1 MDTKN
6 AATRVIILDDQLV
19 QREGIARVVDDSG
32 CMHVVA
38 AGSSPEEALE
48 VVRREHLDLA
58 LVDLVLNRQ
67 RGTAIGR
74 AMRRIQPDLKV
85 IIYTHEKSMVLAAD
99 IFWSNKESGQPALQG
114 YILTGNIIGGQYLQQ
129 IYKQVITTGH
139 YIDREVLEDH
149 YRLEEFEALTPRE
162 EECAIYVADGYSNDG
177 ICQKM
182 GISGHRVENIIS
194 NLYLKF
200 RILGDPGNPG
210 RRVLL
215 AESIQLLYKHRP
227 PSQPLTVIIIDDQ
240 ETQRAH
246 LRRKLLDDHCLKVI
260 GEAENGRQGLEIVR
274 QTKPDV
280 VLVDIRLPDLDG
292 FRLTRQI
299 LEEFPHLLVI
309 VNSASASPVYEEEA
323 KAAGAIA
330 MLPKQ
335 QITAARVYNLCRS
348 HAPLPFS
355 QEVVPLVKP
364 GR

>member
-1 MDTKN
+1 MEPKN
-6 AATRVIILDDQLV
+6 AAIQVVILDDQLV
-19 QREGIARVVDDSG
+19 QREGIARVVNDSG
-32 CMHVVA
+32 SMRVVSA
-38 AGSSPEEALE
+38 SGLPEEALD
-48 VVRREHLDLA
+48 VIRREHIDLA
-58 LVDLVLNRQ
+58 LIDLVLNRQ
-67 RGTAIGR
+67 RGTAVGR
-74 AMRRIQPDLKV
+74 AMRRIQPDLNV

-129 IYKQVITTGH
+129 IYQQVVTSGH

-149 YRLEEFEALTPRE
+149 YRLEEFEPLTPRE

-177 ICQKM
+177 ISQKM
-182 GISGHRVENIIS
+182 GISSHRVENIIS

-215 AESIQLLYKHRP
+215 AESIQLLYEHRP
-227 PSQPLTVIIIDDQ
+227 LRQPLTVLIIDDQ
-240 ETQRAH
+240 ETQRTH
-246 LRRKLLDDHCLKVI
+246 LRRILLEDHHLRVI
-260 GEAENGRQGLEIVR
+260 GEAEDGRQGLEVVR
-274 QTKPDV
+274 QKKPDV

-299 LEEFPHLLVI
+299 LKEFPHILVI
-309 VNSASASPVYEEEA
+309 VNSASASPIYAEEA

-335 QITAARVYNLCRS
+335 QITAARVYNLCRPGGS
-348 HAPLPFS
+348 RPYS
-355 QEVVPLVKP
+355 QKGYPVVKP